1 MRPYEWAAAAVAG
14 LGVLGLGLSAEPDHL
29 DHPTAPAA
37 HIVLAF
43 LGLVA
48 LLGENVEGGS
58 VRVGFGAC
66 VHAAFLGLVVLLDA
80 GIAGCGH
87 RWGRGSM
94 GEAFVV
100 RLCPSATWQ

>member
-1 MRPYEWAAAAVAG
+1 MQPPPSQERLRPYEWAAAAVAG

-48 LLGENVEGGS
+48 LLGES
-58 VRVGFGAC
+58 VGVCILASC
-66 VHAAFLGLVVLLDA
+66 WH
-80 GIAGCGH
+80 C
-87 RWGRGSM
+87 
-94 GEAFVV
+94 
-100 RLCPSATWQ
+100 

>member
-1 MRPYEWAAAAVAG
+1 MQPPPSQERLRPYEWAAAAVAG

-48 LLGENVEGGS
+48 LLGESVGVCILASCCTASGGGRR
-58 VRVGFGAC
+58 VRDVGITPMIIGPDPRFT
-66 VHAAFLGLVVLLDA
+66 LV
-80 GIAGCGH
+80 
-87 RWGRGSM
+87 
-94 GEAFVV
+94 
-100 RLCPSATWQ
+100 